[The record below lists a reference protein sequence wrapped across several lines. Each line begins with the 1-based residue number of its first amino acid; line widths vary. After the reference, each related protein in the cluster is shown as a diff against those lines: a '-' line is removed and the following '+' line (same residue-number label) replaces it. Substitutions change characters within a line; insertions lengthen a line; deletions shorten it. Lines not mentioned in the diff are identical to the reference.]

1 MTHRR
6 TALVLL
12 AVVLGALGVGAP
24 PAAAVL
30 VTHAQLLATS
40 PADGDTVE
48 AVAEVT
54 LTFSEDVNAQFVQVQ
69 VQGPGGDEADGEPAA
84 DGRDVTQA
92 LSPDL
97 PAGEHRV
104 TYRVVSVDGHPVSGT
119 FAFTT
124 TVDPAAPSPTASAAS
139 AEPSGTPSPVASA
152 TATPTVDAAPA
163 AAAAGSTPGWVVPA
177 LVVLVVAP
185 VLAGG
190 VLLLR
195 RRRGGASDPPS

>member
-1 MTHRR
+1 MTTHR
-6 TALVLL
+6 AVLVLL
-12 AVVLGALGVGAP
+12 ATVLGAVGVCAPAGA
-24 PAAAVL
+24 AL
-30 VTHAQLLATS
+30 VTHAQLLATT

-48 AVAEVT
+48 TVGEVR
-54 LTFSEDVNAQFVQVQ
+54 LTFSEEVNARFVRVL
-69 VQGPGGDEADGEPAA
+69 VEGPGGDEADGEPATE
-84 DGRDVTQA
+84 GRDVTQA

-124 TVDPAAPSPTASAAS
+124 TVGPSTPSPSASATS
-139 AEPSGTPSPVASA
+139 AEPSGTTSPEASPTATPTADAASASA
-152 TATPTVDAAPA
+152 TA
-163 AAAAGSTPGWVVPA
+163 AGTPGWVVPV
-177 LVVLVVAP
+177 LVALVVAP

-195 RRRGGASDPPS
+195 RRRGGPSDPPS